1 METEFE
7 YENIPL
13 RKDYS
18 NLLIS
23 GKIDESVVIGEMFK
37 CPVYTVEDKKMD
49 IVFSKKLDG
58 LTRSAI
64 GQACFHMVCGVTKI
78 STIFQVTFPDFFGA
92 LINGRQWIFL
102 RMDSRSSSLLFF
114 GTEPITVVSEDGVI
128 DELGIVCVT
137 KYLLLSL
144 QRTRKFVCDHELV
157 DRAPET
163 AAMPSRAQETAARP
177 SRAPL
182 APLPNCASGRVRKA
196 SGTSKRANGG
206 SRSKLPPGHV
216 ANARKGLQTSNSFG
230 GSRSFPL
237 NDENLFIHSM
247 QFALEA

>member
-1 METEFE
+1 M
-7 YENIPL
+7 
-13 RKDYS
+13 
-18 NLLIS
+18 
-23 GKIDESVVIGEMFK
+23 
-37 CPVYTVEDKKMD
+37 
-49 IVFSKKLDG
+49 
-58 LTRSAI
+58 
-64 GQACFHMVCGVTKI
+64 
-78 STIFQVTFPDFFGA
+78 
-92 LINGRQWIFL
+92 
-102 RMDSRSSSLLFF
+102 
-114 GTEPITVVSEDGVI
+114 VSEDGVI

-144 QRTRKFVCDHELV
+144 QRTSKFVCDHELV
-157 DRAPET
+157 NRAPET
-163 AAMPSRAQETAARP
+163 TAMP

-182 APLPNCASGRVRKA
+182 APRPNGASDRGGGRRVGKA

>member
-1 METEFE
+1 MAREFE

-49 IVFSKKLDG
+49 IVFSKELDG
-58 LTRSAI
+58 LTKSAI
-64 GQACFHMVCGVTKI
+64 GQACFHMVCGVSKI
-78 STIFQVTFPDFFGA
+78 STMFQVTFPEFYGA
-92 LINGRQWIFL
+92 LTNGCQWIFL
-102 RMDSRSSSLLFF
+102 RMDSRLSSPLFF

-144 QRTRKFVCDHELV
+144 
-157 DRAPET
+157 
-163 AAMPSRAQETAARP
+163 
-177 SRAPL
+177 
-182 APLPNCASGRVRKA
+182 
-196 SGTSKRANGG
+196 
-206 SRSKLPPGHV
+206 
-216 ANARKGLQTSNSFG
+216 
-230 GSRSFPL
+230 
-237 NDENLFIHSM
+237 
-247 QFALEA
+247 